1 MEGHGRHTAVG
12 HHFGIAV
19 IGLGEGKG
27 LVKGLQ
33 GHPDLEVVSVCD
45 SNTVLTQRIAAQYDI
60 PHSTGELC
68 ESLERPGVDIV
79 VIYTPDQLHLKHI
92 QMSFEAGKHVICTKP
107 LVNSLDEAHTV
118 LALARQHPQQRL
130 MVGQSSRF
138 FSRFFGSMQRQRTT
152 FEAGKLGELYFVET
166 AYVHDMRWF
175 YANRVWAGEGAFDLL
190 YACCSHPVDLARW
203 YLGDVAEVQALAD
216 RSAIG
221 AAAGF
226 HNQDIFIVNLH
237 FTSGRTGR
245 VLGLYGLE
253 QAHALRP
260 WIEVGLYGTT
270 GSMVAHYPQF
280 EAVIKLKDQPERKEL
295 YFEDTYHYFQFEGVN
310 HHAGEFV
317 NYTEYFARS
326 LVAGEIPQPDA
337 IDGYKTLA
345 TLEAIRQSMRLGTT
359 VMVDYGTLAR

>member
-12 HHFGIAV
+12 RHFGIAV
-19 IGLGEGKG
+19 IGMGEGKG

-33 GHPDLEVVSVCD
+33 GHPELHTISVCD
-45 SNTVLTQRIAAQYDI
+45 LNGSLAHDIAAQYGVA
-60 PHSTGELC
+60 HSTTALQETLKQ
-68 ESLERPGVDIV
+68 PGVDIV
-79 VIYTPDQLHLKHI
+79 VIYTPDQLHLEHI
-92 QMSFEAGKHVICTKP
+92 QMAFEAGKHVICTKP
-107 LVNSLDEAHTV
+107 LVTSRAEADTV
-118 LALARQHPQQRL
+118 LSLVQHYPQQRL

-138 FSRFFGSMQRQRTT
+138 FGSMQRQRAT
-152 FEAGKLGELYFVET
+152 FETGNLGDLYFIET

-175 YANRVWAGEGAFDLL
+175 YGNRAWARQETFDLL

-226 HNQDIFIVNLH
+226 PNEDIFSINLR

-245 VLGLYGLE
+245 VLGFYGLE

-260 WIEVGLYGTT
+260 WIEVALYGSA
-270 GSMVAHYPQF
+270 GSMVAHYPQL

-317 NYTEYFARS
+317 NYTEHFARS
-326 LVAGEIPQPDA
+326 LVNGDVPQPDA
-337 IDGYKTLA
+337 INGYKTLA
-345 TLEAIRQSMRLGTT
+345 TLEAIRQSIRLGTT
-359 VMVDYGTLAR
+359 VAVDYATLAH